1 MHRILSYRS
10 LLVATAIALAPL
22 AVNAQATAAVTC
34 KDGTTSAATG
44 RGACSGHGGVDKAAA
59 KSAKRSAK
67 TAKADTKAEVKA
79 DTKEAKQETKAA
91 ARETRPAEK
100 ATSRA
105 VTSDVRQ
112 TNKVANAT
120 AANTDPT
127 NATAKCKD
135 GTYSHAATHRGA
147 CSRHGGV
154 AEWLKS

>member
-10 LLVATAIALAPL
+10 LLIATAIALAPL

-44 RGACSGHGGVDKAAA
+44 RGACSGHGGVDKAASKA
-59 KSAKRSAK
+59 AKRAAK
-67 TAKADTKAEVKA
+67 AAKADTKAEVKA
-79 DTKEAKQETKAA
+79 DTKEAKQDTKAAAKETKAA
-91 ARETRPAEK
+91 EK
-100 ATSRA
+100 AVSKS
-105 VTSDVRQ
+105 VSSDVRQ
-112 TNKVANAT
+112 TNKIPNART
-120 AANTDPT
+120 ANTDPT

-147 CSRHGGV
+147 CSRHGGA